1 MNINGSI
8 GYTYLSNNNIKVLV
22 LADMHSTLPYCK
34 GDSTFVSDWMSK
46 KKNSKI
52 LLEEVPRLGSKLKEL
67 WPGSPHTQKL
77 KDLYLNSKVIDGVD
91 VRPFLIPFSLELISE
106 DKELGNLTLYEYM
119 TFINKFFTLQHK
131 FFIENLGNIYTKDYL
146 QNSKLGIHFL
156 KLKNKTQS
164 LMKNNKNLIK
174 QETGNIINNSTIL
187 HDINELISL
196 IMEWYIIAK
205 VYKGVDKMQTS
216 FIIHAGL
223 AHTSNIISVLK
234 ELYGFQIIENVGST
248 NYEKERDNLMD
259 GCLRLP
265 NKINDLFGGGK
276 NKF

>member
-8 GYTYLSNNNIKVLV
+8 GYTYLIKDNIKVLV

-34 GDSTFVSDWMSK
+34 GESIFVSDWMNK

-77 KDLYLNSKVIDGVD
+77 KDLYLSSKVIDGVD
-91 VRPFLIPFSLELISE
+91 IRPFLIPFSWELIGE
-106 DKELGNLTLYEYM
+106 DKELGKITLYEYLM
-119 TFINKFFTLQHK
+119 LIDIFFQLKHK
-131 FFIENLGNIYTKDYL
+131 FFITNLGNIYTKDYL
-146 QNSKLGIHFL
+146 KDSKLGVHFL
-156 KLKNKTQS
+156 NLKNKTQA
-164 LMKNNKNLIK
+164 LMKKNKSIIKEKTETLINK
-174 QETGNIINNSTIL
+174 
-187 HDINELISL
+187 DIMIDLNELISL

-205 VYKGVDKMQTS
+205 VYKGVEERQTS

-234 ELYGFQIIENVGST
+234 EIYGFQVLETVGST
-248 NYEKERDNLMD
+248 DYDKDKDIVTD
-259 GCLRLP
+259 GCLKLP

-276 NKF
+276 YY